1 MSITL
6 HIAGAT
12 VADVIRNAQA
22 ALAELTGTGR
32 PPFAGP
38 QEVKAPGAG
47 VNYDPPKPP
56 PTESEG
62 GDADGAAG
70 DTSGADS
77 AGLPWDERI
86 HSRTGSKNADGTWRQ
101 KRGVAATVLN
111 AVLSEL
117 RARVAPEPAAPAT
130 PTAAPA
136 TPTAAPATPTAAPAT
151 PTAAP
156 ATPTAAPA
164 TPTAAPEPE
173 AAFPWDAPAA
183 PIAPQIT
190 HEGLL
195 AQITKA
201 ITGGGLSN
209 AGIMGLLSEHGV
221 KSAQELMARP
231 DTWPDISR
239 KIAEG
244 YTVPYGG

>member
-130 PTAAPA
+130 PTAAP
-136 TPTAAPATPTAAPAT
+136 
-151 PTAAP
+151 
-156 ATPTAAPA
+156 
-164 TPTAAPEPE
+164 EPE